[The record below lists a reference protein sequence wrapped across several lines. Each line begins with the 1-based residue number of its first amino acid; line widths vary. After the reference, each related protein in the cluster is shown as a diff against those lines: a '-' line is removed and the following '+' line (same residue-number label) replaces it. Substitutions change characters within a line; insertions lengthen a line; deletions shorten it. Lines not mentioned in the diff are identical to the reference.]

1 MVSVTTWYCLWI
13 QNREVGESVSWT
25 PGIQLL
31 LSKASIFIIL
41 ARNSEEK
48 WSGGQT
54 GLDSNPIR
62 SCVIWNMS
70 VDLS

>member
-1 MVSVTTWYCLWI
+1 MMVSVATWYCLWI

-48 WSGGQT
+48 
-54 GLDSNPIR
+54 
-62 SCVIWNMS
+62 
-70 VDLS
+70 